1 MNEYE
6 KVCAYLKIVYC
17 NLFSLHHNL
26 VGGNWYGD
34 HERLGKYY
42 AEIGEILDELVERG
56 LSLGY
61 KEPSISEAVL
71 AFSGDVLPCMDR
83 GKEESFGYVMEAFR
97 SAAGLMKA
105 AEAIVPPDVTNELQE
120 WEYDLNFEADYKIA
134 RTLGKTTGGHRSAQ
148 YEEDD

>member
-1 MNEYE
+1 
-6 KVCAYLKIVYC
+6 
-17 NLFSLHHNL
+17 
-26 VGGNWYGD
+26 
-34 HERLGKYY
+34 
-42 AEIGEILDELVERG
+42 
-56 LSLGY
+56 
-61 KEPSISEAVL
+61 
-71 AFSGDVLPCMDR
+71 
-83 GKEESFGYVMEAFR
+83 MEAFR